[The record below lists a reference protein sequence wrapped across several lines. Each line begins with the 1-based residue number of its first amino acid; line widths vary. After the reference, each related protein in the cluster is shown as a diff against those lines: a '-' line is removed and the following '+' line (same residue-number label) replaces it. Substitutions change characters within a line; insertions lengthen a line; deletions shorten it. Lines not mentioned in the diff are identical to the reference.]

1 MSFLSS
7 LTGRLFRL
15 VFGWYLALAISV
27 TATQLALEY
36 SSITKTINAD
46 IQALGQ
52 SFAPGIEDALW
63 ALDRP
68 LLASMIKGIMN
79 TAIVTGARITTP
91 RGEVIVEKGAIP
103 IGDYDRGGSL
113 LAPYRR
119 HQVALQLR
127 TARGETRH
135 LGELTIFSDRS
146 VALSRIKNSFFTIV
160 INSLIK
166 TVGLWLIFY
175 LVLTKSMALPI
186 RQLTAVVSQLEFAA
200 ESKDLPLS
208 DYPYYG
214 DELGRLLGAMRK
226 MQERLSA
233 AHAELEQANRTLE
246 QTVVER
252 TQHLS
257 EALDF
262 SETILLNSPTPMGVY
277 RADGQCVLANEAL
290 AQIVGA
296 TREALLAQ
304 NYHGIATWKQSGLLE
319 DALAAVMH
327 QHSRQREVQ
336 FVSSFGKEVW
346 LDCRFLPTQIRG
358 EKHLLAQ
365 FTDITERK
373 RAAAALEESNR
384 KLEVQSNTDGL
395 TGISN
400 RRHFDAV
407 LAQEHARHARSGAEL
422 SLILLDLDHF
432 KAFNDTYGHVK
443 GDECLRQVARVMA
456 KSARRPAD
464 LAARYGGEEFACIL
478 PETSRN
484 GAAAIAEEIR
494 QGIIALAIP
503 HAGSSVAEHVTASL
517 GVVTVRCAVGGSVED
532 IVAQVDKLLYKA
544 KASGRNQIQSA

>member
-1 MSFLSS
+1 MSFLTS

-27 TATQLALEY
+27 TSTQLALEY

-68 LLASMIKGIMN
+68 LLASIIKGITN
-79 TAIVTGARITTP
+79 TPIVTGAQITTP
-91 RGEVIVEKGAIP
+91 RGEVIVEDGVVP
-103 IGDYDRGGSL
+103 TEYHDQGGGL

-127 TARGETRH
+127 TPRGETRH
-135 LGELTIFSDRS
+135 LGDLTIFSDRS
-146 VALSRIKNSFFTIV
+146 VALARIKDSFIIIV

-166 TVGLWLIFY
+166 TTGLWLIFY
-175 LVLTKSMALPI
+175 LVLTKGMARPI

-208 DYPYYG
+208 DYPYYD
-214 DELGRLLGAMRK
+214 DELGRLLGAMSK
-226 MQERLSA
+226 MQERLSVA
-233 AHAELEQANRTLE
+233 RAELEQANRTLE

-257 EALDF
+257 DALDF
-262 SETILLNSPTPMGVY
+262 SEAILLNSPTPMGVY

-290 AQIVGA
+290 AQIVGT

-304 NYHGIATWKQSGLLE
+304 NYHDIATWKQSGLLE
-319 DALAAVMH
+319 DALSAAKH
-327 QHSRQREVQ
+327 QDSRQREVHL
-336 FVSSFGKEVW
+336 VSSFGKEVW
-346 LDCRFLPTQIRG
+346 VDCRFMPTQIRG

-365 FTDITERK
+365 FTDITESK
-373 RAAAALEESNR
+373 RAAEALEESNR
-384 KLEVQSNTDGL
+384 KLEAQINIDGL

-407 LAQEHARHARSGAEL
+407 LAQEYARHARSGAEL

-432 KAFNDTYGHVK
+432 KAFNDTYGHVQ
-443 GDECLRQVARVMA
+443 GDECLRQVARSMA

-484 GAAAIAEEIR
+484 GALAIAEEIR

-503 HAGSSVAEHVTASL
+503 HTGSDVAEYVTASL
-517 GVVTVRCAVGGSVED
+517 GVVTVRCAVGGSVEY
-532 IVAQVDKLLYKA
+532 ILAQVDKLLYQA
-544 KASGRNQIQSA
+544 KASGRNQVQSA

>member
-27 TATQLALEY
+27 TTIQLALEY
-36 SSITKTINAD
+36 SSITKTISAD

-68 LLASMIKGIMN
+68 LLTSIVKGILN
-79 TAIVTGARITTP
+79 TTIVTGAQVTTP
-91 RGEVIVEKGAIP
+91 HGEVIVKDGVVPA
-103 IGDYDRGGSL
+103 GDYDRKGGL
-113 LAPYRR
+113 LAPYRW
-119 HQVALQLR
+119 HQIALVLQ
-127 TARGETRH
+127 TPRGETRH
-135 LGELTIFSDRS
+135 LGDLTMFSDRS
-146 VALSRIKNSFFTIV
+146 VALARIKDSFFTIV

-166 TVGLWLIFY
+166 TAGLWLIFY
-175 LVLTKSMALPI
+175 LVLTKGMVRPI
-186 RQLTAVVSQLEFAA
+186 RQLTEVVSQLEFAA
-200 ESKDLPLS
+200 ESRDLPLS
-208 DYPYYG
+208 DYPYYE

-262 SETILLNSPTPMGVY
+262 NETILLNSPTPMGVY
-277 RADGQCVLANEAL
+277 RADGQCVLANEAF

-319 DALAAVMH
+319 DALNAVKH
-327 QHSRQREVQ
+327 QDLRQREVHL
-336 FVSSFGKEVW
+336 VSSFGKEVW

-365 FTDITERK
+365 FTDITERM
-373 RAAAALEESNR
+373 RAAAVLEESNR
-384 KLEVQSNTDGL
+384 KLEAQSNTDGL

-407 LAQEHARHARSGAEL
+407 LIQEYSRHARSGAEL

-443 GDECLRQVARVMA
+443 GDECLRQVARTMA

-478 PETSRN
+478 PETNRN
-484 GAAAIAEEIR
+484 GAVAIAEEVR
-494 QGIIALAIP
+494 QGVIALAIP
-503 HAGSSVAEHVTASL
+503 HAGSSVAEYVTVSL

-532 IVAQVDKLLYKA
+532 VVAQVDKLLYQA
-544 KASGRNQIQSA
+544 KASGRNKIQSA